1 MTSINNAL
9 EMDSSP
15 APQKPEFMMTIS
27 PGFRNLVLTR
37 DREIRHL
44 QFRISCD
51 KSDDSGNVAIME
63 GHLVNRALAEEAG
76 FGKTTEDINTECS
89 LTLATVIFDEYG
101 QLKQKWFLGARKG
114 SSIWDARVNIGSFL
128 IIDSMII
135 EEQHRRKGLG
145 KYLIYGLLRYMKDY
159 RIGISYIFTNL
170 GELEGAARIDAI
182 ASWRA
187 AGFKRI
193 GLSHV
198 FCYAMSMS
206 DRSKIPDAEKED
218 SERDT
223 FDSEASY
230 STEDEFSSSGQ
241 SVESEPLPESFS
253 SVRLDELEGPQ
264 LAPFDDDSAFKNS
277 SSPSPLIDEE
287 ASLAE
292 LDSPNVQSSH
302 TSIEEPNMT
311 ISDRLADFS
320 LGHDKEDSEEIFGF
334 SL

>member
-1 MTSINNAL
+1 
-9 EMDSSP
+9 MDSSP
-15 APQKPEFMMTIS
+15 APQKPKFMVTIS
-27 PGFRNLVLTR
+27 PDFRDLDLTR

-51 KSDDSGNVAIME
+51 KPDDSGNIAIME

-76 FGKTTEDINTECS
+76 FGRTMEDINTGCS

-101 QLKQKWFLGARKG
+101 QLQQKWFLGTRKG

-128 IIDSMII
+128 IIDSVIV
-135 EEQHRRKGLG
+135 EEQYRRKGFG
-145 KYLIYGLLRYMKDY
+145 KHLVFGFLRYVKDY
-159 RIGISYIFTNL
+159 RIGISYVFTNL

-182 ASWRA
+182 AFWRA
-187 AGFKRI
+187 TGFKRI

-218 SERDT
+218 LERDT

-230 STEDEFSSSGQ
+230 STEDEISSPAQ
-241 SVESEPLPESFS
+241 SVESEPLPESLS
-253 SVRLDELEGPQ
+253 SGRLNELEEPQ
-264 LAPFDDDSAFKNS
+264 LAPFDDDSALKNS
-277 SSPSPLIDEE
+277 SSPSPPIDEE

-302 TSIEEPNMT
+302 TSIGEPNMT

-320 LGHDKEDSEEIFGF
+320 LGHEKEDSEEIFGF
-334 SL
+334 SP